1 MREPTPM
8 YHANHARVLEMVHAP
23 SPAHLVRSREPFPTP
38 RRVLL
43 EARRAGAVILAITGV
58 GAIGALP
65 FVITALVGG

>member
-1 MREPTPM
+1 
-8 YHANHARVLEMVHAP
+8 MVHAP

>member
-1 MREPTPM
+1 M
-8 YHANHARVLEMVHAP
+8 YHANHTRVLEMVHAP
-23 SPAHLVRSREPFPTP
+23 SPAQLVRSREPFPTP
-38 RRVLL
+38 RRVLF